1 MRTGYRHARGFVPIL
16 GVPMRHRLLLAA
28 LAAPL
33 LLAQPASAKEP
44 AAKPAAPAAA
54 TAPAAKEPT
63 IGQSAARERQ
73 KKCGAQWRG
82 LSATEKASQG
92 PKWPQYFSK
101 CVKRLKEQKA

>member
-1 MRTGYRHARGFVPIL
+1 ML
-16 GVPMRHRLLLAA
+16 HRLLLAA

-33 LLAQPASAKEP
+33 LLVQPASAKEP
-44 AAKPAAPAAA
+44 AAKPSA
-54 TAPAAKEPT
+54 TAPSATTPAKERT
-63 IGQSAARERQ
+63 IGQTAARERQ
-73 KKCGAQWRG
+73 KMCGAEWRG